1 VNLAPLLD
9 ADKIQRLEPFGE
21 DTWDLLH
28 VIQDSFGVE
37 FTADDLIAANTVGKL
52 GECISKKLMGP
63 RINRCLSAVVFHRLR
78 RAFVD
83 LRSVPRQKIHPD
95 TGLDELLPWSRRTG
109 QWEALRQKSELILP
123 DLTYPGWLVGAL
135 LLVST
140 AAAWTFAGWFRK
152 IPTTELTTFVGLA
165 TLVVCILSFV
175 FLMRLTRPIA
185 RAFPRSCSNLGDL
198 VRITV
203 ARNHASVASQFG
215 GISPRELFSVLRQL
229 IAMEVGCKVD
239 KVSEETVFP
248 QGLHID

>member
-28 VIQDSFGVE
+28 AIQDSFGVE
-37 FTADDLIAANTVGKL
+37 FTADDLIAAKTVGKL

-109 QWEALRQKSELILP
+109 QWEAPKVGTNSAGP
-123 DLTYPGWLVGAL
+123 DLPGLARRRLASGFYGRRL
-135 LLVST
+135 DLCGLVSQDSNYRT
-140 AAAWTFAGWFRK
+140 HDICRTRNAGGMHFKLCVSNAAYAANR
-152 IPTTELTTFVGLA
+152 
-165 TLVVCILSFV
+165 
-175 FLMRLTRPIA
+175 
-185 RAFPRSCSNLGDL
+185 
-198 VRITV
+198 
-203 ARNHASVASQFG
+203 ASVS
-215 GISPRELFSVLRQL
+215 SVLQQL
-229 IAMEVGCKVD
+229 GGFGEGYGCTKPC
-239 KVSEETVFP
+239 ERC
-248 QGLHID
+248 